1 MLLHFSGL
9 FQSHEVARSF
19 PLLLYAGLPPLLAK
33 NANGGFSFGRI
44 LDTFKVSDI
53 SLNKIAEDT
62 SNTSNRSP
70 REEFYDCDMAINIL
84 VFLELSCTDF

>member
-1 MLLHFSGL
+1 MLLYFSGS

-19 PLLLYAGLPPLLAK
+19 PLLLYAGLSPVLAK
-33 NANGGFSFGRI
+33 KANGGFSFGRI
-44 LDTFKVSDI
+44 LDAFKVSDI
-53 SLNKIAEDT
+53 FLNNIAKDT

-70 REEFYDCDMAINIL
+70 REEFCDCDMAINIL